1 LASFN
6 CNGIK
11 RPSLSF
17 WPPRLIQ
24 VNQLC
29 TIEPQFQALL
39 KSWSFIMFLSFLC
52 RITFFSTLLF
62 VCLVY
67 LYFPICF
74 LCHAIFFFC
83 YSTFVIHQQCI
94 RPVCSKY
101 FQLPIRLKSVFF
113 FLFFS
118 SLCLACFV
126 YISNVMTSLCS
137 QIRCGYMYF

>member
-52 RITFFSTLLF
+52 RITFFFHASFRLSSLSLF
-62 VCLVY
+62 PHL
-67 LYFPICF
+67 FPMPRH
-74 LCHAIFFFC
+74 LFFC